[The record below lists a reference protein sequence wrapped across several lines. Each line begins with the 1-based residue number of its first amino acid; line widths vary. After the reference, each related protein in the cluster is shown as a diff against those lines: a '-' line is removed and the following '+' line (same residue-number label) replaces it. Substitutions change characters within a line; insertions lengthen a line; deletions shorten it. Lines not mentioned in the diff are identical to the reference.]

1 MSSFLVR
8 ENDVS
13 LFGKADFSSLSE
25 QTLEYNWSIPTIEKN
40 QSDFDAFVII
50 DFTNGI
56 FTFFKTKNMVE
67 TEVDPDIIN
76 RIYNHKIEE
85 IIKFL
90 LKFLIEIPQ
99 YCIVSQ
105 DITLNF
111 YSELF
116 NKTHISRYHT
126 DLLPITKIL
135 PTETQNFVNNQL
147 FTHLLLPKITKIQAL
162 TSEHL
167 MLRYNN
173 STKVSTTIESIDKDE
188 DHAYRFPV
196 EENNVIYLNNSR
208 FRHSIPY
215 IQPDSFVNRGEG
227 NSYVSLIT
235 KFDRTVER
243 TQIKMIHEDI
253 YNDLLKHCK
262 ESMIS
267 GTYELGILR
276 FEEPPCENII
286 ELRDYT
292 PEVRVQIEI
301 GGRKRKNKKS
311 KKSKKQKKT
320 LTNRTQKYKWYKLL
334 KKDTL

>member
-8 ENDVS
+8 ENNVS

-25 QTLEYNWSIPTIEKN
+25 ETLQYSWTSPSIGKN
-40 QSDFDAFVII
+40 QSNFDAFVII
-50 DFTNGI
+50 DFTKGI
-56 FTFFKTKNMVE
+56 FTFLKTQYMVE
-67 TEVDPDIIN
+67 TEDDPDIIN

-90 LKFLIEIPQ
+90 LKFSIEIPQ
-99 YCIVSQ
+99 YCVVSQ

-111 YSELF
+111 Y
-116 NKTHISRYHT
+116 NKYVNSAHRSRYHRES
-126 DLLPITKIL
+126 LPITNVL
-135 PTETQNFVNNQL
+135 PNKTRNIVRDQL
-147 FTHLLLPKITKIQAL
+147 FMHSSSEEARIHAL
-162 TSEHL
+162 IPEHL

-173 STKVSTTIESIDKDE
+173 STNVSTTIESIDNLE
-188 DHAYRFPV
+188 DNAYRFPV
-196 EENNVIYLNNSR
+196 KKNNVIYVNNSR

-215 IQPDSFVNRGEG
+215 IQTDSIVNRGDG
-227 NSYVSLIT
+227 NSHVTQIT
-235 KFDRTVER
+235 QLPRTVER
-243 TQIKMIHEDI
+243 TQIKMIDKDI
-253 YNDLLKHCK
+253 YDGLLMNCEEK
-262 ESMIS
+262 MIS

-286 ELRDYT
+286 ELQDYI
-292 PEVRVQIEI
+292 PELRAQIEV

>member
-1 MSSFLVR
+1 M
-8 ENDVS
+8 
-13 LFGKADFSSLSE
+13 
-25 QTLEYNWSIPTIEKN
+25 I
-40 QSDFDAFVII
+40 
-50 DFTNGI
+50 
-56 FTFFKTKNMVE
+56 
-67 TEVDPDIIN
+67 
-76 RIYNHKIEE
+76 
-85 IIKFL
+85 
-90 LKFLIEIPQ
+90 
-99 YCIVSQ
+99 
-105 DITLNF
+105 
-111 YSELF
+111 
-116 NKTHISRYHT
+116 
-126 DLLPITKIL
+126 LLPITKLL
-135 PTETQNFVNNQL
+135 PTETKNIVNNQL
-147 FTHLLLPKITKIQAL
+147 SIRLPPQIEKIQAL

-188 DHAYRFPV
+188 AHAYRFPV

-215 IQPDSFVNRGEG
+215 IQTDSIVNRGEG

-235 KFDRTVER
+235 EVNRTVER
-243 TQIKMIHEDI
+243 TQIKMIDEEI
-253 YNDLLKHCK
+253 YDGLLMNCEEK
-262 ESMIS
+262 MIS

-311 KKSKKQKKT
+311 KKSKKSKKQKKT